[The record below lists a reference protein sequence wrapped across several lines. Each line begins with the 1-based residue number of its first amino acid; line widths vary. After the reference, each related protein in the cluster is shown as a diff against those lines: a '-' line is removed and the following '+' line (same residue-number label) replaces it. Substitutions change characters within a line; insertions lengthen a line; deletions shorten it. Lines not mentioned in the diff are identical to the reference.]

1 MILIIADYLELSIDY
16 LLGLSDENLQRK
28 TLDGVPFHKRLEE
41 LGVRTDKK
49 YGTIATAVGISRS
62 QFNSWKLKNYTP
74 SLEIGYQLALYFQA
88 TIDYLLARK
97 YFPKLKKAQV
107 KLALFIIILFQ
118 NVPEFL

>member
-74 SLEIGYQLALYFQA
+74 GLETGYQLALYFQA

-97 YFPKLKKAQV
+97 
-107 KLALFIIILFQ
+107 
-118 NVPEFL
+118 